1 MKTNLQIILSLFL
14 CIGISSFAQVSSSS
28 LSSASQNNPHSRIP
42 AFFTFQENDRP
53 AIAEFTNFLNRNY
66 QIGDFSFQ
74 LLQKE
79 TDNIGF
85 VHYRYIQLFKG
96 IPIKGTMLI
105 AHTKNG
111 LVQSFNGETTTEINA
126 ISEASISSE
135 AALNLAMKF
144 VGATT
149 YKWQLADEE
158 AYIKKEQN
166 DPKATFYPTAEKFIV
181 DAGKSN
187 YRLAYRFDIY
197 AQEPVSRKYVFID
210 AQTGA
215 VISSEDRIH
224 ETEVTGSAVTA
235 YSGTQSIQTDNT
247 GTTYRLRETSRGL
260 GIETYNL
267 AKGTTYTSAV
277 DFTDADN
284 IWNNVNAN
292 KDQYATDAH
301 FGAEKTYDFFQT
313 KFNRNSIDNAGFK
326 LISYVHYSSNY
337 VNAYWDGTRM
347 TYGDGNAT
355 YSPLTSMDISGHEI
369 THGLT
374 EKTAALVYSY
384 QSGALNESFSDIFGT
399 AIEFYATPS
408 IADWLIGE
416 DIGAPFRSMS
426 NPNAN
431 SQPDTYL
438 GTYWYTGT
446 GDNGGVHYNSGVQNY
461 WFYLLSVGGSGTND
475 IGNAFS
481 VSGIGI
487 DKAAAIAYRCL
498 TTYLTSTA
506 QYADARTYS
515 IQAATDLYGACSPE
529 VIATTA
535 AWYAVG
541 VGSNSLT
548 ANPTISF
555 NGSST
560 FCSGSSLTLNA
571 NTLSNYQW
579 NLNGQAIVGATNS
592 SYVASTAGSY
602 SLSTLLC
609 GNTFTSS
616 PVVITLTSASV
627 SLSASATNS
636 CQPVTLTANASPG
649 YAIQWLKDG
658 VVISGATA
666 STYTAS
672 TSGNYSARI
681 SSTVGPAVTLTNTTT
696 ASIPDNSCTGAFTSI
711 TASGL
716 PSSVSSTGI
725 NIKVNITH
733 PWVGDLKL
741 FLEAPNGDL
750 LGLANAVG
758 SSGDNF
764 TNTIFS
770 DAGSAQI
777 PSTGAPY
784 TGTYKPWQTV
794 FTTCTSTMTKTS
806 FAGLGNGSIN
816 ANGIW
821 KLRVIDAGAAD
832 LGTINNWSI
841 TFPQTITPSPDC
853 GPITSSPI
861 AINIGTGSGINAGI
875 TASGPTTFC
884 QGENV
889 TLTATGGTTFTWST
903 GATTASIVAS
913 TSGTYSV
920 TVGDGTGC
928 TGNANTSVSVTAA
941 STWYLDAD
949 TDGFGSSNSI
959 LSCSQPDGYVSN
971 SSDCNDNNVN
981 INTPINYYVD
991 ADADGVGSSTTASL
1005 CSVTAPAGYSTATGD
1020 CNDNNANIQSPINYY
1035 VDADGDGVGSSTT
1048 ASLCSVTAP
1057 AGYSST
1063 TGDCNDN
1070 NANIQSPINYYVDAD
1085 GDGVGSATTA
1095 SLCSVTAPAG
1105 YSSTTGDCNDNN
1117 ASIQSPIIYYA
1128 DADGDGVGS
1137 ATTAS
1142 LCSVTAPA
1150 GYSTTTG
1157 DCNDN
1162 NSAIKPSALEICGNG
1177 IDDNCNGSSDEG
1189 CTAYTYYLDTD
1200 NDGFGN
1206 ALTSI
1211 TSFSASTPAG
1221 YSTLNTDCNDNNAAI
1236 KPSAAEICGNGID
1249 DNCNGVIDENGTAL
1263 TAISSI
1269 NGPVGVCKSQTG
1281 VVFSVSA
1288 ISGATTYTW
1297 TVPTGATITAGQGTT
1312 SLTVSFSAT
1321 QAAGNIC
1328 VKASNACVTTAQY
1341 CRSLTIYTVKPATP
1355 VAILGS
1361 NIEIC
1366 PGSTKTFSV
1375 AAVANATTYTW
1386 TAPTNASVLSGQGTT
1401 TVTVSFSAAFVSGS
1415 MSVTA
1420 GNCIGTSTAR
1430 TLTLYNKPA
1439 TPSSITGASVGLCAG
1454 ASGTYTCTAM
1464 TGATSYLWTVPA
1476 GWIINSGQGTTSV
1489 NITPATYT
1497 SAAITV
1503 SAVSA
1508 CGASTAKSLTI
1519 RSTPATP
1526 GTITGTTTNVCSAG
1540 PYTYSIAAV
1549 TGATSYIWTVPT
1561 GCTIL
1566 TNSGTS
1572 ITMGTSSGFT
1582 AAGNVTVKSSNG
1594 CGASVAKT
1602 LAISPIPTQPAV
1614 ITGISAVC
1622 ASQQGVTYSTTA
1634 VAGMTY
1640 VWTVP
1645 TGATIFSGQGN
1656 NSIVVNFGTSVG
1668 SITVKASNGCALS
1681 TARSL
1686 TVTQLACRMADE
1698 ETIETIQEPNFD
1710 IFPNPGHGT
1719 YTLRLNNIE
1728 SSAKANIYSMTGQL
1742 IQQIN
1747 IPVGTMEIP
1756 VNLNDAAEGIYLLR
1770 IENDTFVKELKVIK
1784 N

>member
-14 CIGISSFAQVSSSS
+14 CIGIPSFAQVSSSS
-28 LSSASQNNPHSRIP
+28 LSSATQNNPHSRIP

-96 IPIKGTMLI
+96 TPIKGTMLI

-111 LVQSFNGETTTEINA
+111 MVHSFNGETTTEINA
-126 ISEASISSE
+126 ISETSISSE

-166 DPKATFYPTAEKFIV
+166 DPKASFYPTAEKFIV

-267 AKGTTYTSAV
+267 QKGTTYTSAV

-284 IWNNVNAN
+284 IWNNVNIN

-326 LISYVHYSSNY
+326 LISYVHFSSNY

-347 TYGDGNAT
+347 TYGDGDAT

-438 GTYWYTGT
+438 GTYWYTGA

-541 VGSNSLT
+541 VGSNSLA

-571 NTLSNYQW
+571 NILSNYQW
-579 NLNGQAIVGATNS
+579 NLNGQAIAGATNS

-602 SLSTLLC
+602 TLSTLLC

-627 SLSASATNS
+627 SVNASATNS

-666 STYTAS
+666 TTYTAS

-711 TASGL
+711 TTSGL

-758 SSGDNF
+758 GSGDNF

-770 DAGSAQI
+770 DAGSNQI
-777 PSTGAPY
+777 PTAGAPY

-853 GPITSSPI
+853 GPVTST
-861 AINIGTGSGINAGI
+861 AIGI
-875 TASGPTTFC
+875 T
-884 QGENV
+884 
-889 TLTATGGTTFTWST
+889 
-903 GATTASIVAS
+903 I
-913 TSGTYSV
+913 
-920 TVGDGTGC
+920 
-928 TGNANTSVSVTAA
+928 
-941 STWYLDAD
+941 
-949 TDGFGSSNSI
+949 SN
-959 LSCSQPDGYVSN
+959 
-971 SSDCNDNNVN
+971 
-981 INTPINYYVD
+981 PINYYVD
-991 ADADGVGSSTTASL
+991 TDGDGIGSSTSASL
-1005 CSVTAPAGYSTATGD
+1005 CNLTAPAGYSSTTGD
-1020 CNDNNANIQSPINYY
+1020 CNDNNANIQSPVNYYVDADGDGVGSSTTESLCSSTAPAGYSSTTGDCNDNIANIQSPIIYY

-1048 ASLCSVTAP
+1048 ASLCSATAPAGYSSTMGDCNDNNANIQSPVNYYVDADGDGVGSSTTESLCSSTAP

-1085 GDGVGSATTA
+1085 NDGVGSSTTE
-1095 SLCSVTAPAG
+1095 SLCSSTAPAG

-1117 ASIQSPIIYYA
+1117 ANIQSPINYFV

-1137 ATTAS
+1137 STTES
-1142 LCSVTAPA
+1142 LCSSTAPA
-1150 GYSTTTG
+1150 GYSSTTG

-1162 NSAIKPSALEICGNG
+1162 NADINPGVAEICGNGIDDNCDGNTDEGCTTYTYYIDADNDGFGNALISSTSFSNSAPAGYSALNSDCNDNNFAINPSASEICGNG
-1177 IDDNCNGSSDEG
+1177 IDDNCNG
-1189 CTAYTYYLDTD
+1189 T
-1200 NDGFGN
+1200 
-1206 ALTSI
+1206 
-1211 TSFSASTPAG
+1211 
-1221 YSTLNTDCNDNNAAI
+1221 
-1236 KPSAAEICGNGID
+1236 
-1249 DNCNGVIDENGTAL
+1249 IDENGTAL
-1263 TAISSI
+1263 TSISSI
-1269 NGPVGVCKSQTG
+1269 NGPLGVCKSQTG

-1288 ISGATTYTW
+1288 ISGATSYTW

-1312 SLTVSFSAT
+1312 SLTVNFSST
-1321 QAAGNIC
+1321 QVAGNIC
-1328 VKASNACVTTAQY
+1328 VRASNACITTAQF

-1361 NIEIC
+1361 NIEVC

-1375 AAVANATTYTW
+1375 AAVANAMTYTW

-1439 TPSSITGASVGLCAG
+1439 TPSSITGASIGLCAG

-1476 GWIINSGQGTTSV
+1476 GWTINSGQGTTSV
-1489 NITPATYT
+1489 NITPAAYT

-1503 SAVSA
+1503 KAVSA
-1508 CGASTAKSLTI
+1508 CGASTARSLTI

-1572 ITMGTSSGFT
+1572 ITMGTSSSFT
-1582 AAGNVTVKSSNG
+1582 AAGNVTVKSSNV
-1594 CGASVAKT
+1594 CGLSTAKT
-1602 LAISPIPTQPAV
+1602 LSISPIPSQPAV
-1614 ITGISAVC
+1614 ITGTAAVC
-1622 ASQQGVTYSTTA
+1622 RLQQGVAYSTTA

-1681 TARSL
+1681 SARSF
-1686 TVTQLACRMADE
+1686 TVTQLACRMVND
-1698 ETIETIQEPNFD
+1698 ETIETIQDPNFD

-1770 IENDTFVKELKVIK
+1770 IESDTFIKELKVIK

>member
-1 MKTNLQIILSLFL
+1 MKTKLQIILSLFL

-28 LSSASQNNPHSRIP
+28 LSSATQNNPNSRIP
-42 AFFTFQENDRP
+42 SFITFQDKDRP
-53 AIAEFTNFLNRNY
+53 AIVDFPSFLIRNY
-66 QIGDFSFQ
+66 QLGNYSFL

-111 LVQSFNGETTTEINA
+111 MVHSFNGETTTELNA
-126 ISEASISSE
+126 ISDASISSE

-144 VGATT
+144 VGATI

-267 AKGTTYTSAV
+267 QKGTTYTSAV

-284 IWNNVNAN
+284 IWNNVNIN
-292 KDQYATDAH
+292 KDQYASDAH

-347 TYGDGNAT
+347 TYGDGDAT

-426 NPNAN
+426 NPNAY

-475 IGNAFS
+475 LGNTFS
-481 VSGIGI
+481 VNAIGI

-541 VGSNSLT
+541 VGSNSLA
-548 ANPTISF
+548 ANPTISY
-555 NGSST
+555 NGSTT
-560 FCSGSSLTLNA
+560 FCAGSSLTLNA

-579 NLNGQAIVGATNS
+579 NLNGQAIAGATNS
-592 SYVASTAGSY
+592 SYVASIGGSY
-602 SLSTLLC
+602 TLSTSLC

-616 PVVITLTSASV
+616 PVVITLTTASV
-627 SLSASATNS
+627 SVSASATNS
-636 CQPVTLTANASPG
+636 CQPVTLTANASAG

-658 VVISGATA
+658 VEILGANS
-666 STYTAS
+666 STYTAT
-672 TSGNYSARI
+672 TSGSYSARI
-681 SSTVGPAVTLTNTTT
+681 SSTIGPAVTLTNSTITTIT
-696 ASIPDNSCTGAFTSI
+696 DNSCPGATSAI
-711 TASGL
+711 VASGL
-716 PSSVSSTGI
+716 PSSISPA
-725 NIKVNITH
+725 NISIKLNITH
-733 PWVGDLKL
+733 TWNGDLKL
-741 FLEAPNGDL
+741 WLEAPNGDL

-758 SSGDNF
+758 GSTDNF

-770 DAGSAQI
+770 DAGSEQI
-777 PSTGAPY
+777 PATGAPY
-784 TGTYKPWQTV
+784 TGSYKPWQTS
-794 FTTCTSTMTKTS
+794 FSICSAIMNKTS
-806 FAGLGNGSIN
+806 FASIGNGAIN
-816 ANGIW
+816 PNGSW
-821 KLRVIDAGAAD
+821 KLRVADAAAAD
-832 LGTINNWSI
+832 IGTINNWSI

-853 GPITSSPI
+853 GPITSA
-861 AINIGTGSGINAGI
+861 AIGI
-875 TASGPTTFC
+875 TIS
-884 QGENV
+884 
-889 TLTATGGTTFTWST
+889 
-903 GATTASIVAS
+903 
-913 TSGTYSV
+913 
-920 TVGDGTGC
+920 
-928 TGNANTSVSVTAA
+928 
-941 STWYLDAD
+941 
-949 TDGFGSSNSI
+949 
-959 LSCSQPDGYVSN
+959 
-971 SSDCNDNNVN
+971 
-981 INTPINYYVD
+981 TPINYYVD
-991 ADADGVGSSTTASL
+991 ADGDGVGSSTTESL
-1005 CSVTAPAGYSTATGD
+1005 CSIAAPAGYSSTTGD
-1020 CNDNNANIQSPINYY
+1020 CNDNNASIQSPISYYVDADGDGAGSASTASLCSSTAPAGYSSTTGDCNDDNASIQSPINYY

-1048 ASLCSVTAP
+1048 ELLCST
-1057 AGYSST
+1057 
-1063 TGDCNDN
+1063 
-1070 NANIQSPINYYVDAD
+1070 
-1085 GDGVGSATTA
+1085 
-1095 SLCSVTAPAG
+1095 TAPAG

-1117 ASIQSPIIYYA
+1117 ASIQSPINYYV
-1128 DADGDGVGS
+1128 DADGDGAGS
-1137 ATTAS
+1137 STTES
-1142 LCSVTAPA
+1142 LCSATAPA
-1150 GYSTTTG
+1150 GYSSTTG

-1162 NSAIKPSALEICGNG
+1162 NSSIKPSASEVCGNGIDDNCDGNTDEDCTSYTYYLDADNDGFGNASISITSFSASTPAGYSALNTDCNDNNFAIKPSASEICGNG
-1177 IDDNCNGSSDEG
+1177 IDDNCNGS
-1189 CTAYTYYLDTD
+1189 
-1200 NDGFGN
+1200 
-1206 ALTSI
+1206 
-1211 TSFSASTPAG
+1211 
-1221 YSTLNTDCNDNNAAI
+1221 
-1236 KPSAAEICGNGID
+1236 
-1249 DNCNGVIDENGTAL
+1249 IDENGTAL
-1263 TAISSI
+1263 TAITSI
-1269 NGPVGVCKSQTG
+1269 NGPSGVCKSQTG
-1281 VVFSVSA
+1281 VVFSTTA

-1297 TVPTGATITAGQGTT
+1297 TVPTGATITAGQG
-1312 SLTVSFSAT
+1312 SASITVSFSAT

-1361 NIEIC
+1361 NIEVC

-1386 TAPTNASVLSGQGTT
+1386 TAPTNASVISGQGTT
-1401 TVTVSFSAAFVSGS
+1401 TVTVSFSAAFVSGR

-1439 TPSSITGASVGLCAG
+1439 TPTTITGSSVGLCAG

-1476 GWIINSGQGTTSV
+1476 GWTINSGQGTTSV
-1489 NITPATYT
+1489 NITPAAYT

-1549 TGATSYIWTVPT
+1549 TGATSYVWTVPT

-1566 TNSGTS
+1566 TNLGTS

-1582 AAGNVTVKSSNG
+1582 AAGTVTVKSSNG
-1594 CGASVAKT
+1594 CGLSTAKT
-1602 LAISPIPTQPAV
+1602 LTISPIPTQPAV
-1614 ITGISAVC
+1614 ITGTSAVC

-1645 TGATIFSGQGN
+1645 TGASIASGQGT
-1656 NSIVVNFGTSVG
+1656 NSIAVNFGTSVG
-1668 SITVKASNGCALS
+1668 SVTVKASNGCAFS
-1681 TARSL
+1681 SVRSF
-1686 TVTQLACRMADE
+1686 TVTKLTCRMASE
-1698 ETIETIQEPNFD
+1698 ETVEIVENANIE

-1719 YTLRLNNIE
+1719 YTLRLNENE
-1728 SSAKANIYSMTGQL
+1728 GGAKASIYSMTGQL
-1742 IQQIN
+1742 IKQIN
-1747 IPVGTMEIP
+1747 IPIGTKELP
-1756 VNLNDAAEGIYLLR
+1756 VYLNDAAEGIYLLR
-1770 IENDTFVKELKVIK
+1770 IESDTFVKELKVIK